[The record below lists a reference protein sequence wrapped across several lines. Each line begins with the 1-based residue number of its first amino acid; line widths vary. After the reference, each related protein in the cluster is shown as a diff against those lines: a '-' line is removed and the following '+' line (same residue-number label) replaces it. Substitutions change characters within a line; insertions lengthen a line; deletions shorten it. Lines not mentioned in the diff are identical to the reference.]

1 MIFWVLQSE
10 GGASAAEL
18 ERVTADLE
26 LTKDKLKDAIQAN
39 VDLHRLVRHGT
50 LGLSVFVC
58 VCVLGGCLCGECD
71 PRCQFVHYGD
81 R

>member
-39 VDLHRLVRHGT
+39 VDLHRLVRQHT
-50 LGLSVFVC
+50 RVVRVRVC
-58 VCVLGGCLCGECD
+58 WGCLCGECD
-71 PRCQFVHYGD
+71 PRCQFVHYRD